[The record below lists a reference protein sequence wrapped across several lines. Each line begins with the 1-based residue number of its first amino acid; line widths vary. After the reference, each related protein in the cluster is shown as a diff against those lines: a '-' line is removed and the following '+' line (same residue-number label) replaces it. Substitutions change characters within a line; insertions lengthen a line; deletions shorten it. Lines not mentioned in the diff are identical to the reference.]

1 MGSSLSRDPNTRL
14 SQSGADLSAESCRV
28 LIASAAMSKSLHG
41 RTPENA
47 YDQSKCPRGGWGGTR
62 RLYTAR
68 GGAKCRG
75 SGRASSA
82 AGRGS
87 ARGAGADVGDTRSA
101 TPDIATGYLR
111 APAERPQR
119 AAELV
124 DGGSELRRDPQL
136 TA

>member
-28 LIASAAMSKSLHG
+28 LIAGAAMSKSLHG

-68 GGAKCRG
+68 GGAKCR
-75 SGRASSA
+75 SASSA
-82 AGRGS
+82 AGRGSARGGS

-111 APAERPQR
+111 APDERPQR
-119 AAELV
+119 TAELV

-136 TA
+136 